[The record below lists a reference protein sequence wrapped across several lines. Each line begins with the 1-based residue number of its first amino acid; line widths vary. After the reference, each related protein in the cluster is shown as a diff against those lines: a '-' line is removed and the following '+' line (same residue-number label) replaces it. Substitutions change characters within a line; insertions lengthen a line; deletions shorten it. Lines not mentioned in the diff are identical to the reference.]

1 MNPGRELNASPLKQ
15 QRMPWYTP
23 LDTNNLVERLQKA
36 NWAYHNTDKHLMS
49 DDEFDLGLE
58 ELRRR
63 SPSHPFLSVIGAPV
77 SKGCV
82 VLPVCMGSQD
92 KVRAGEGALV
102 RWLRRDGGAARVK
115 NFIVSEKLDGLSA
128 LFVLKGNKKSLYL
141 RGDGVKG
148 VDCSAALGRGTFGS
162 VLAAGRDMIIRG
174 ELLLRKADTPTG
186 SIGRS
191 IVNGWMHRAI
201 EPGSKL
207 PAEFAAVRFVAY
219 QVVEPAGMG
228 RGAQMTWL
236 AENGFETPWWGSWP
250 AEKIT
255 EETLTRGLI
264 ERKTLGAYPLDGL
277 VVATDAVP
285 AGLGGGEAK
294 NPPDSVAFKVSLDDQ
309 KAETR
314 IVGITWTASRLNVW
328 IPRIQ
333 IEPVE
338 IGGATIQWLSGH
350 NAALI
355 ADNGL
360 GAGARIVVRRSGD
373 VIPALDEVLERC
385 SAGAWSAPPEGQW
398 EWDANHVHAVATV
411 DASADK
417 IILHALQTLG
427 VEGIGPGLVAKL
439 VEKGFDTMT
448 KIWTAK
454 PAGLSQAIGGGRAPA
469 LMKSLRDRLSV
480 ATHMTLLIASNR
492 LPRGVGER
500 KLRILF
506 DKESDPKKW
515 GRAFTTVPDGWSADS
530 LQTLLNSLPAALAW
544 IEESFPGA
552 VAAPVAAAS
561 ASPAAEKFVVFTGV
575 RDKELE
581 GILGAAGW
589 AMQDA
594 VSSKTSALV
603 VADGEFKESGKT
615 KKAVALGVKIM
626 KLSEF
631 RTLFGATR

>member
-1 MNPGRELNASPLKQ
+1 
-15 QRMPWYTP
+15 MPWYTP

-36 NWAYHNTDKHLMS
+36 NWAYHNTDKHLMT
-49 DDEFDLGLE
+49 DDDFDRGLE

-63 SPSHPFLSVIGAPV
+63 TPSHPFLSVIGAPV

-92 KVRAGEGALV
+92 KVRAGEGGLA
-102 RWLRRDGGAARVK
+102 RWLRRDGGAAHVK

-128 LFVLKGNKKSLYL
+128 LFVLKGGKKSLYL

-148 VDCSAALGRGTFGS
+148 VDCSAALGRLALAGT
-162 VLAAGRDMIIRG
+162 AKEADMIIRG
-174 ELLLRKADTPTG
+174 ELLLRKDDTPAG

-219 QVVEPAGMG
+219 QVVEPAGLA
-228 RGAQMTWL
+228 RGAQMAWL
-236 AENGFETPWWGSWP
+236 ASNGFETPWWGSWS

-255 EETLTRGLI
+255 EDTLTRGLI
-264 ERKTLGAYPLDGL
+264 ERKTMGAYPLDGL
-277 VVATDAVP
+277 IVATDTVP
-285 AGLGGGEAK
+285 VGLGGGEAK
-294 NPPDSVAFKVSLDDQ
+294 NPPDSMAFKVSLDDQ

-314 IVGITWTASRLNVW
+314 VVAVVWTASRLNVW

-350 NAALI
+350 NAAFI

-385 SAGAWSAPPEGQW
+385 PGGAWAEPEGQW
-398 EWDANHVHAVATV
+398 EWDANHVHAKATDHV
-411 DASADK
+411 SPEKA
-417 IILHALQTLG
+417 ILHALQTLG

-439 VEKGFDTMT
+439 VEKGFDTMA

-454 PAGLSQAIGGGRAPA
+454 QTGLSQAIGSGRAPA
-469 LMKSLRDRLSV
+469 FMKSLKEKRQ
-480 ATHMTLLIASNR
+480 AANYMTLLIASNR

-500 KLRILF
+500 KMRILF
-506 DKESDPKKW
+506 DLESNPAKW
-515 GRAFTTVPDGWSADS
+515 LGGRIGVPEGWSEES
-530 LQTLLNSLPAALAW
+530 LGGLWKSLPAALDW
-544 IEESFPGA
+544 IVAAFPGA
-552 VAAPVAAAS
+552 PLPALTSLAPVMAAAT
-561 ASPAAEKFVVFTGV
+561 PINKYVVFTGV

-581 GILGAAGW
+581 GVLGQAGW
-589 AMQDA
+589 GLQDT
-594 VSSKTSALV
+594 VTSKTTVLV
-603 VADGEFKESGKT
+603 VADDGAKESGKT
-615 KKAVALGVKIM
+615 KKAAAAGVKIM
-626 KLSEF
+626 KLAEF
-631 RTLFGATR
+631 KTFFRNT

>member
-1 MNPGRELNASPLKQ
+1 MS
-15 QRMPWYTP
+15 WYTP

-36 NWAYHNTDKHLMS
+36 NWAYHNTDKHLMT
-49 DDEFDLGLE
+49 DDDFDRGLE

-92 KVRAGEGALV
+92 KVRAGEGGLA

-128 LFVLKGNKKSLYL
+128 LFVLKGGRKSLYL

-148 VDCSAALGRGTFGS
+148 VDCSAAMGRSGFSVAGSGLGPEGKG
-162 VLAAGRDMIIRG
+162 AQGDMIIRG
-174 ELLLRKADTPTG
+174 ELLLRKADTPAG

-191 IVNGWMHRAI
+191 IVNGWIHRAI

-219 QVVEPAGMG
+219 QVVEPAGMA
-228 RGAQMTWL
+228 RGAQMAWL
-236 AENGFETPWWGSWP
+236 ASNGFETPWWGSWP

-277 VVATDAVP
+277 IVATDAVP
-285 AGLGGGEAK
+285 VGLGGGEAK

-314 IVGITWTASRLNVW
+314 IVAVVWTASRLNVW

-350 NAALI
+350 NAAFI

-360 GAGARIVVRRSGD
+360 GVGARIVVRRSGD

-385 SAGAWSAPPEGQW
+385 PEGAWAEPEGQW
-398 EWDANHVHAVATV
+398 EWDANHVHAKATDHV
-411 DASADK
+411 SPEKA
-417 IILHALQTLG
+417 ILHALQTLG

-454 PAGLSQAIGGGRAPA
+454 QAGLSQAIGSGRAPA
-469 LMKSLRDRLSV
+469 FMNSLRERR
-480 ATHMTLLIASNR
+480 AAANYMTLLIASNK

-500 KLRILF
+500 KMRILF
-506 DKESDPKKW
+506 DLESNPAKW
-515 GRAFTTVPDGWSADS
+515 LGGRIGVPEGWSEES
-530 LQTLLNSLPAALAW
+530 LGGLWKSLPAALDW
-544 IEESFPGA
+544 IVAAFPGA
-552 VAAPVAAAS
+552 PLPSLVSLAPVMAAAT
-561 ASPAAEKFVVFTGV
+561 PIEKYVVFTGV

-581 GILGAAGW
+581 GVLGQAGW
-589 AMQDA
+589 GLQDT
-594 VSSKTSALV
+594 VTSKTTVLV
-603 VADGEFKESGKT
+603 VADDGGKESGKT
-615 KKAVALGVKIM
+615 KKAAAAGVKIM
-626 KLSEF
+626 KLAEF
-631 RTLFGATR
+631 KAFFRNT

>member
-1 MNPGRELNASPLKQ
+1 MS
-15 QRMPWYTP
+15 WYTP

-36 NWAYHNTDKHLMS
+36 NWAYHNTDKHLMT
-49 DDEFDLGLE
+49 DDDFDRGLE

-92 KVRAGEGALV
+92 KVRAGEGGLA

-128 LFVLKGNKKSLYL
+128 LFVLKGGRKSLYL

-148 VDCSAALGRGTFGS
+148 VDCSAAMGRSGFSVSGSGLGPEGQG
-162 VLAAGRDMIIRG
+162 AQGDMIIRG
-174 ELLLRKADTPTG
+174 ELLLRKADTPAG

-191 IVNGWMHRAI
+191 IVNGWIHRAI

-219 QVVEPAGMG
+219 QVVEPAGMA
-228 RGAQMTWL
+228 RGAQMAWL
-236 AENGFETPWWGSWP
+236 ASNGFETPWWGSWP

-277 VVATDAVP
+277 IVATDAVP
-285 AGLGGGEAK
+285 VGLGGGEAK

-314 IVGITWTASRLNVW
+314 IVAVVWTASRLNVW

-350 NAALI
+350 NAAFI

-360 GAGARIVVRRSGD
+360 GVGARIVVRRSGD

-385 SAGAWSAPPEGQW
+385 PEGAWAEPEGQW
-398 EWDANHVHAVATV
+398 EWDANHVHAKATDHV
-411 DASADK
+411 SPEKA
-417 IILHALQTLG
+417 ILHALQTLG

-454 PAGLSQAIGGGRAPA
+454 QAGLSQAIGSGRAPA
-469 LMKSLRDRLSV
+469 FMNSLRERR
-480 ATHMTLLIASNR
+480 AAANYMTLLIASNK

-500 KLRILF
+500 KMRILF
-506 DKESDPKKW
+506 DLESNPAKW
-515 GRAFTTVPDGWSADS
+515 LGGRIGVPEGWSEES
-530 LQTLLNSLPAALAW
+530 LGGLWKSLPAALDW
-544 IEESFPGA
+544 IVAAFPGA
-552 VAAPVAAAS
+552 PLPSLMSLAPVMAAAT
-561 ASPAAEKFVVFTGV
+561 PIDKYVVFTGV

-581 GILGAAGW
+581 GVLGQAGW
-589 AMQDA
+589 GLQDT
-594 VSSKTSALV
+594 VTSKTTVLV
-603 VADGEFKESGKT
+603 VADDGGKESGKT
-615 KKAVALGVKIM
+615 KKAAAAGVKIM
-626 KLSEF
+626 KLAEF
-631 RTLFGATR
+631 KAFFRNT